1 MSFLIIIHIVI
12 IIIIKM
18 TKMITTCL
26 LVLHVLVTK
35 FAWNR
40 ATVLAPRAAYWQN
53 RQYAALGA
61 KSL

>member
-1 MSFLIIIHIVI
+1 MISQRYFPVNS
-12 IIIIKM
+12 
-18 TKMITTCL
+18 TKAYFIL
-26 LVLHVLVTK
+26 GTK
-35 FAWNR
+35 LAWNR